1 MKNFFKF
8 LGIIALVAV
17 IGFSFTACGEE
28 EDDTG
33 GGSGGSGAT
42 DPKAGLYGT
51 WVRWA
56 GVGIYPYFLTITAD
70 TIRWSYGS
78 DFIQY
83 TNVQWTAAANNN
95 NSYKTEY
102 PNGYTFTGTKT
113 REGLSMYSDTDTN
126 LGFVALSPYG
136 HSVYLGKTDSSMFST
151 GSGSSGAVLYGGP
164 IFAK

>member
-51 WVRWA
+51 WVSWY
-56 GVGIYPYFLTITAD
+56 GEQNPVFLTITAD
-70 TIRWSYGS
+70 TIKRSSSTNG

-83 TNVQWTAAANNN
+83 TNVQWTAAANDS
-95 NSYKTEY
+95 NSYKTAY
-102 PNGYTFTGTKT
+102 PNGYTITGTRT
-113 REGLSMYSDTDTN
+113 SQGSDYYGFNFD
-126 LGFVALSPYG
+126 FVALSTDG
-136 HSVYLGKTDSSMFST
+136 HSVYLRF
-151 GSGSSGAVLYGGP
+151 GAFNY
-164 IFAK
+164 IFTKLP